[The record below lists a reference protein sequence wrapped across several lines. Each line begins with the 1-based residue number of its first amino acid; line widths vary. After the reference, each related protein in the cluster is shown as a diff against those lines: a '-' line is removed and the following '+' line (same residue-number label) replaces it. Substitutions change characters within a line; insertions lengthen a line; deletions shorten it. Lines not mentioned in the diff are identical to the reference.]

1 VFSALKQIGQYDR
14 TLVIFLS
21 DHGESLGEHGEDE
34 HRLFLYS
41 ATSASSFDRQGSARN
56 RADRPPLRALI
67 GARRLYID
75 APRPELYDTA
85 KDPGETVDLKAER
98 SAEANAFKARLNHF
112 VRQYT
117 AKAAPA
123 AGAPVPV
130 DTLEKLRS
138 LGYVAYK
145 APVTTG
151 DGANL
156 PDPKDKIKSHR
167 VILRATAL
175 SETGRFPESDRLL
188 RELAPLEPKLYAIP
202 FILGENAFREGHLKE
217 AQRQFLACLNLSPAF
232 SSALIGAARAYHA
245 DHQNEKVKPLLQL
258 ALQQNRQFPGFLFI
272 GSCRI
277 GRDKLCRGQILF

>member
-1 VFSALKQIGQYDR
+1 M
-14 TLVIFLS
+14 
-21 DHGESLGEHGEDE
+21 
-34 HRLFLYS
+34 
-41 ATSASSFDRQGSARN
+41 
-56 RADRPPLRALI
+56 
-67 GARRLYID
+67 
-75 APRPELYDTA
+75 
-85 KDPGETVDLKAER
+85 DLKAER

-130 DTLEKLRS
+130 DTLKKLRS
-138 LGYVAYK
+138 LGYLAYN

-156 PDPKDKIKSHR
+156 PDPKDKIKNHR

-232 SSALIGAARAYHA
+232 SPALIGAARAYHA

-258 ALQQNRQFPGFLFI
+258 ALQHAPVGVVELHLHRGQGAAAADLGLYAQLAQLDGLVARLQWHDEL
-272 GSCRI
+272 
-277 GRDKLCRGQILF
+277 GRDGS